1 MRVWRLSVAYI
12 GHKSRTERHRKTKIG
27 TEVAHVTR
35 DLDTT
40 SKVKGQLAGGV
51 AYCGGLAHSL
61 FVSKYRVLRY
71 FTLILSA
78 PNFDISSPIH
88 GIRQK
93 RTWRQCLGLILI
105 GPRKKSW
112 LVLFFSYDRNR
123 ILLFLVGHYT
133 DIIYYVHARIMKYY
147 SMPVSLV
154 IIVLLLWRL
163 YRLLC

>member
-1 MRVWRLSVAYI
+1 M
-12 GHKSRTERHRKTKIG
+12 HRKTIIG

-61 FVSKYRVLRY
+61 FVSKCRVLLIYRY

-93 RTWRQCLGLILI
+93 RTWRQFI
-105 GPRKKSW
+105 
-112 LVLFFSYDRNR
+112 
-123 ILLFLVGHYT
+123 
-133 DIIYYVHARIMKYY
+133 
-147 SMPVSLV
+147 
-154 IIVLLLWRL
+154 
-163 YRLLC
+163 